1 MVLGGCGG
9 THAQIDWVNFIKVH
23 GIMYVVPP
31 IGDTTVPVS
40 LQGMMATTVHF
51 QIADHISDPTYQAN
65 DGDAAFLPV
74 GTPIYQVIGYRETF
88 RLMALWNG
96 HMTLFEAS
104 TLAHAQTGADL
115 LDIRDK
121 VARIGVLWNIDTAPG
136 VHEQGSITDPPS
148 VQSFVAAVLAAP
160 LYTSTPPTLGT
171 RVFLAFHLHDGTETV
186 RVLYPDT
193 HNLAGIQV
201 SDAVVQ
207 AVQPFLPP
215 PTATDS
221 P

>member
-104 TLAHAQTGADL
+104 TLGQTPERVEVGCREQ
-115 LDIRDK
+115 RD
-121 VARIGVLWNIDTAPG
+121 
-136 VHEQGSITDPPS
+136 
-148 VQSFVAAVLAAP
+148 AVLP
-160 LYTSTPPTLGT
+160 
-171 RVFLAFHLHDGTETV
+171 RKRH
-186 RVLYPDT
+186 
-193 HNLAGIQV
+193 
-201 SDAVVQ
+201 AVVNLTLD
-207 AVQPFLPP
+207 V
-215 PTATDS
+215 DEGGIGHIRHNGS
-221 P
+221 